1 MQRLEIPAINEEARL
16 RGVYGRRKTD
26 IPKERYSYSNP
37 ANLLAIQERE
47 RRVLA
52 LLGCHAG
59 VSLDAMKILEIG
71 CGSGFW
77 LREFI
82 KWGARPE
89 NIVGLDLLPDR
100 VEECRQLCPAGV
112 TVQCSS
118 ASTTTLPYESFD
130 LVLQS
135 TVFSSVLDKTTK
147 QQMANEM
154 ARLVRDGGMILW
166 YDFFVNNPKNP
177 DVRGIS
183 RREIS
188 ELFPGFKVSAAR
200 ITLAPPLAR
209 FIAPYSRLVC
219 QALAGL
225 RILDTHLLAAILKPA
240 HNSRTEMSLVKF

>member
-1 MQRLEIPAINEEARL
+1 MQRLETTAINEEARL
-16 RGVYGRRKTD
+16 RGVYDRRKAD
-26 IPKERYSYSNP
+26 IPKERYSYSNA

-52 LLGCHAG
+52 LLSRHAN

-89 NIVGLDLLPDR
+89 NVVGFDLLSDR
-100 VEECRQLCPAGV
+100 IQECRQLCPAGV
-112 TVQCSS
+112 TVQIGSGSS
-118 ASTTTLPYESFD
+118 TNLPGESFD

-135 TVFSSVLDKTTK
+135 TVFSSVLDKAIK
-147 QQMANEM
+147 QQIASEM
-154 ARLVRDGGMILW
+154 TRLVRDDGIILW
-166 YDFFVNNPKNP
+166 YDFFVNNPKNSV
-177 DVRGIS
+177 VRGIS
-183 RREIS
+183 RRELAD
-188 ELFPGFKVSAAR
+188 LFPGFKISAAR

-225 RILDTHLLAAILKPA
+225 RILDTHLLAVISKPA
-240 HNSRTEMSLVKF
+240 HNS